1 MAPQTVLSER
11 ERLIQQPE
19 EALKHQELE
28 AGELEVDSSSPIA
41 KITASGASA
50 TQTLPRVEHSD
61 RRDAEIRC
69 TAPSKRSSQSHI
81 SQARTSLRSKHARS
95 QTETASHRFL
105 SPQGDY
111 LQGINSVNTADA
123 TKSVKSTHTSPRHD
137 QENPVQAQD
146 LDAFT
151 YDIEAMMRE
160 T

>member
-1 MAPQTVLSER
+1 MAPQTVLSEC

-105 SPQGDY
+105 SPKGTIHRGSI
-111 LQGINSVNTADA
+111 L
-123 TKSVKSTHTSPRHD
+123 STLLMLPSLSSQPT
-137 QENPVQAQD
+137 PV
-146 LDAFT
+146 LDVT
-151 YDIEAMMRE
+151 RTIQYKLKI
-160 T
+160 